1 MKILFIAGHE
11 FLYNP
16 QNGGQQCSLRNYNL
30 LRSIFGDKNVY
41 LCMFSN
47 YKYEHLFEN
56 EKIFPTQKNK
66 IQLLLNTM
74 SGRNVCSRKIKKE
87 VINYINYLKVDII
100 FCDSS
105 TIGSFLK
112 NIGRDAVRIVFFHN
126 IEKNYAKNKLL
137 HEGVGYIIPYFSY
150 SYNEK
155 HAVKAADFCIFLN
168 ERDKKQAK
176 QLYKNKEGYILPITF
191 NDVYAEKK
199 DITGTKSKTILLF
212 VGSLFGPN
220 ISGIEWFVEE
230 VMPELTECMLYIV
243 GKNMESRK
251 KELERVNVEVIGT
264 VDNLSVYYNQ
274 ANAVIMPVFFGNGM
288 KVKTAEAMMYGK
300 NIFATQEALEGY
312 DIEGVRGRGIFECNT
327 KEEFVSQIKA
337 NVNKN
342 SHMNQRVRQHFL
354 NKYETGAIEKDF
366 RDFLGRCVGENIKD
380 AETIK

>member
-1 MKILFIAGHE
+1 MSF
-11 FLYNP
+11 
-16 QNGGQQCSLRNYNL
+16 
-30 LRSIFGDKNVY
+30 RSGWTW
-41 LCMFSN
+41 METS
-47 YKYEHLFEN
+47 
-56 EKIFPTQKNK
+56 
-66 IQLLLNTM
+66 
-74 SGRNVCSRKIKKE
+74 
-87 VINYINYLKVDII
+87 
-100 FCDSS
+100 
-105 TIGSFLK
+105 
-112 NIGRDAVRIVFFHN
+112 
-126 IEKNYAKNKLL
+126 
-137 HEGVGYIIPYFSY
+137 YFSY

-354 NKYETGAIEKDF
+354 NKYETGAIEKDSGIF
-366 RDFLGRCVGENIKD
+366 WADVLGKILRMQKLLSKTEIKMVIYSIKD
-380 AETIK
+380 FFCPDLCKGRLAILDIYLRIMCFLYPLYLGDAKIFVSFSEKEFLYYILTLLTALLYLFFSPTERKNSKKTAMSNRQHFVAFSGVVYNKRKYQDYFAGR